1 MADPIPGNDA
11 PTNALQ
17 SDNLSGDA
25 FAQLLIGASEGTED
39 QPEVEETEEET
50 EIEEVEETESDEVE
64 DEETEAEGVDL
75 DLDNLTPEQVQEVA
89 KKLRSKALS
98 RYGDLTSQIKEL
110 KATVEQLRTQP
121 ADPLKT
127 TRKVESPRI
136 AAISTVEDLQAE
148 REQAEA
154 VEEWAQGILDENGAS
169 DPSDIVT
176 EFKGKEYTKTQI
188 RQMRDTARAA
198 LKRDIPARL
207 AELQTVGE
215 LERQREWYDAQAAE
229 IIPEIADEKS
239 PVSATHKA
247 LLGDPNLQKAFKL
260 VPEVG
265 AYGSFILAHAARSIE
280 MLKAEQAKGKVKVA
294 TTTGKI
300 PRPKAPANPSGVG
313 APAISPTAPKAKQIE
328 HRRRQFEETG
338 DPEAAAAYLAETMFS

>member
-1 MADPIPGNDA
+1 MANPAAGNDA

-17 SDNLSGDA
+17 SDNLSGDV
-25 FAQLLIGASEGTED
+25 FAQLLMGAGEGTED
-39 QPEVEETEEET
+39 QPEAEETEEEIET
-50 EIEEVEETESDEVE
+50 EEVEETDEEEVE
-64 DEETEAEGVDL
+64 AEETEAEGVDL
-75 DLDNLTPEQVQEVA
+75 DLDNLSPEQVQAVA

-98 RYGDLTSQIKEL
+98 RYGDLTGQIKEL

-121 ADPLKT
+121 ANPLQQ

-136 AAISTVEDLQAE
+136 AAISTVEDLRTEQ
-148 REQAEA
+148 EQAEA
-154 VEEWAQGILDENGAS
+154 VEEWAQAILDENGAS

-207 AELQTVGE
+207 TELQAVGE

-229 IIPEIADEKS
+229 IIPEIADDKS

-280 MLKAEQAKGKVKVA
+280 LLKAQQAKGKVKVT
-294 TTTGKI
+294 TTTGQI

-328 HRRRQFEETG
+328 HRKRQFEESG
-338 DPEAAAAYLAETMFS
+338 SPDAAAAYLAETLFT